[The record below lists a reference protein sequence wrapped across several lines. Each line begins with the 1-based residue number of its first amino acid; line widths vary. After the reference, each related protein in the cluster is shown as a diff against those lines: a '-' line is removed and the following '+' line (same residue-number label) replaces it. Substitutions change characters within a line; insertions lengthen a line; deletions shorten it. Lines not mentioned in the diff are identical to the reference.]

1 MPARPKK
8 NHRSQK
14 TNGYGKKDGSFRIIG
29 GSWRSRRLSFP
40 VIEGLRP
47 TTDRVKETVFNWLMP
62 YIERAI
68 VLDLFAGSGSL
79 GIEALSRGAK
89 SLTAVE
95 VNRSA
100 AQSIKTNLE
109 LLLGSEV
116 LTGSEILNASEMP
129 TDTDTQKA
137 KVCHTNALAWLD
149 EAASGKTNEQLF
161 DVVFLDPPFRKD
173 LLNTC
178 IEHITQKPILKNKA
192 IIYLEREKEATD
204 IVIPVS
210 WKLLKEKIAG
220 QVCYQLYEVSQ

>member
-14 TNGYGKKDGSFRIIG
+14 TNGSGKKEGSFRIIG

-62 YIERAI
+62 YIERAT

-89 SLTAVE
+89 SLTAIE
-95 VNRSA
+95 MNRSA
-100 AQSIKTNLE
+100 ALSIKKNLE
-109 LLLGSEV
+109 LVLGSA
-116 LTGSEILNASEMP
+116 TANANIR
-129 TDTDTQKA
+129 
-137 KVCHTNALAWLD
+137 HTNALAWLD
-149 EAASGKTNEQLF
+149 EVASDKTNEPLF

-173 LLNTC
+173 LLNSC
-178 IEHITQKPILKNKA
+178 IEQLTQKPILKNNA

-204 IVIPVS
+204 IIIPAC

-220 QVCYQLYEVSQ
+220 QVCYQLYEVSH